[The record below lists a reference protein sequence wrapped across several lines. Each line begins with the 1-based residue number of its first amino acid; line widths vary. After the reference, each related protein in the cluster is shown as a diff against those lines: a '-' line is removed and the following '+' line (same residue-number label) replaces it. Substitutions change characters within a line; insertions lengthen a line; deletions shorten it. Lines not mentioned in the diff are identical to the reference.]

1 MSKNILDEKLSEEIK
16 GAKTPSIE
24 EAVAMLTGKDKRS
37 IPKPVKKYTEEE
49 RAERMA
55 KIKAIREAKEPK
67 AVNAIEGIKQIPSI
81 DHISKIPEIPT
92 GFPEGTV
99 LNDDGTLTL
108 PDGRMIRKKQEVDHE
123 KVS

>member
-1 MSKNILDEKLSEEIK
+1 MSKNILDEKLSEEIR
-16 GAKTPSIE
+16 GAKTPSAK
-24 EAVAMLTGKDKRS
+24 EAVAMLTGKDKHS

-55 KIKAIREAKEPK
+55 KIKAIREAKEPR
-67 AVNAIEGIKQIPSI
+67 AVDDVEHIAEIV
-81 DHISKIPEIPT
+81 HISEIPD
-92 GFPEGTV
+92 GFPNGTV

-123 KVS
+123 EVS